1 MGVGAVISP
10 LFYLGVPFLLYNLGW
25 DIFDK
30 VLVRGRKLKFA
41 GNPFYNCSKISGR
54 FRGETRYPSGC

>member
-1 MGVGAVISP
+1 MGAVISP
-10 LFYLGVPFLLYNLGW
+10 LFCSGVPFLLYNLGW

-41 GNPFYNCSKISGR
+41 GKSLLQL
-54 FRGETRYPSGC
+54 

>member
-41 GNPFYNCSKISGR
+41 GKPLLQL
-54 FRGETRYPSGC
+54 